1 MLNDRVEQKT
11 ESIKGKHVPE
21 NKMSQTELAER
32 LSAAPFHKW
41 LGLELT
47 EMTEDGIVIRVPWRE
62 EFVVNVDVG
71 YTHGG
76 ILATLIDVAADYAI
90 AAKIGRPVPTIDM
103 RVDYHRAAMKG
114 DLTVEAKVL
123 KLGGQFCT
131 GEAWVYDE
139 KGKLLASGRGVYFTA
154 PSK

>member
-1 MLNDRVEQKT
+1 M
-11 ESIKGKHVPE
+11 PE
-21 NKMSQTELAER
+21 NKMTEEELAER
-32 LSAAPFHKW
+32 LTAAPFHKW
-41 LGLELT
+41 LGLRLT
-47 EMTEDGIVIRVPWRE
+47 GMDEDEITIAVPWRE

-103 RVDYHRAAMKG
+103 RVDYHRAAMQG
-114 DLTVEAKVL
+114 VLTVKAQAL
-123 KLGGQFCT
+123 KLGGSFST
-131 GEAWVYDE
+131 GEAQVYDE

-154 PSK
+154 PPK

>member
-1 MLNDRVEQKT
+1 M
-11 ESIKGKHVPE
+11 PE
-21 NKMSQTELAER
+21 NKMTEAELAER
-32 LSAAPFHKW
+32 LRVAPFHKW

-47 EMTEDGIVIRVPWRE
+47 EMTEDGIEIRVPWRE

-90 AAKIGRPVPTIDM
+90 AAKLGRPVPTIDM

-114 DLTVEAKVL
+114 DLVVHAQAL
-123 KLGGQFCT
+123 KLGGSFST
-131 GEAWVYDE
+131 GEAQVYDE
-139 KGKLLASGRGVYFTA
+139 AGKLLASGRGVYFTA
-154 PSK
+154 PPK

>member
-1 MLNDRVEQKT
+1 MT
-11 ESIKGKHVPE
+11 EA
-21 NKMSQTELAER
+21 ELAER
-32 LSAAPFHKW
+32 LSVAPFHKW

-47 EMTEDGIVIRVPWRE
+47 EMTDDSIIIRVPWRE

-90 AAKIGRPVPTIDM
+90 AAKLGRPVPTIDM

-114 DLTVEAKVL
+114 DLIVEAKAL
-123 KLGGQFCT
+123 KLGAMFST

-139 KGKLLASGRGVYFTA
+139 AGKLLASGRGVYFTA
-154 PSK
+154 PPKP